1 MQRVF
6 VIDKNKQ
13 ALMPCHLARARE
25 LLRKGK
31 AAVYRTFPFTIILKE
46 HEGGGW
52 LKQRVTVHARCVVPT
67 SMVSHRVTVCVR
79 SAISVFK
86 RATWLKLSSLLV
98 SMPGNIPDVSRVAHR
113 EVSTSAPLW
122 EKQLAFHTVTAACYT
137 IQTVTPIRR
146 DTALSLPP
154 PKGGGIS
161 RQF

>member
-67 SMVSHRVTVCVR
+67 SMVSHRATVCVR
-79 SAISVFK
+79 SATSVFK
-86 RATWLKLSSLLV
+86 RATWLKLSSLL
-98 SMPGNIPDVSRVAHR
+98 GNMQAFMSGASPVAHR
-113 EVSTSAPLW
+113 EVSISQQQP
-122 EKQLAFHTVTAACYT
+122 EK
-137 IQTVTPIRR
+137 
-146 DTALSLPP
+146 
-154 PKGGGIS
+154 
-161 RQF
+161 